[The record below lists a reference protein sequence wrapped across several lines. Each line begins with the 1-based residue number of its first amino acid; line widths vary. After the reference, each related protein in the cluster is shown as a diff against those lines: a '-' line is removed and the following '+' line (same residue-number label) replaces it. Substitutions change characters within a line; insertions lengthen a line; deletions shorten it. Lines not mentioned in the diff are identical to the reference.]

1 MSGNFVRNALSAAAV
16 ALSVGVAAP
25 ALAQAD
31 QPLKV
36 GFVYVSPIG
45 EAGWS
50 WQQEVGRREMVEALG
65 DKVATQY
72 VEDVPEGA
80 DAERVIRDLAQ
91 QGNKLIFTTSF
102 GYMNPTLKVAKQFPD
117 VTFVHSTGYKT
128 ADNVS
133 VTNAR
138 FYEARYLSGIVAGK
152 MTQSNIIGYVGAFPI
167 PEVLQG
173 INAFTRGIRSVNP
186 DAEVRV
192 IWANS
197 WYDPGKERDAA
208 LALMGQ
214 GADVLTH
221 HTDSTATVQ
230 VAEERGKYAVAYHS
244 DMSRFAP
251 KAQLVAV
258 THHWGD
264 YFTDVARKVLDGT
277 WKSNMVWGGLK
288 EDMAR
293 VEGFGPAVPEDVRAL
308 VEEKKQEIIA
318 GKLTPFDAPLK
329 DNTGKVI
336 LETGSL
342 DDDALNRMNYYVE
355 GVAGKLPT
363 R

>member
-1 MSGNFVRNALSAAAV
+1 MSGHFIRNALAAASL
-16 ALSVGVAAP
+16 ALAVAAP
-25 ALAQAD
+25 AAHAKE
-31 QPLKV
+31 PLKV

-45 EAGWS
+45 EAGWT
-50 WQQEVGRREMVEALG
+50 WQQDIGRREMEAALG
-65 DKVATQY
+65 DKVKTQY

-117 VTFVHSTGYKT
+117 VKFVHSTGYKT
-128 ADNVS
+128 AENVA

-138 FYEARYLSGIVAGK
+138 FYEARYLAGIVAGK
-152 MTQSNIIGYVGAFPI
+152 MTKSNVVGYVGAFPI

-173 INAFTRGIRSVNP
+173 INAYARGLRSVNP
-186 DAEVRV
+186 AAEVRV
-192 IWANS
+192 IWVNS

-208 LALMGQ
+208 LALLGQ

-230 VAEERGKYAVAYHS
+230 AAEEQGKYAVAYHS
-244 DMSRFAP
+244 DMSKFGP
-251 KAQLVAV
+251 KAQLAAV

-264 YFTDVARKVLDGT
+264 YFTNAARQVLDGT
-277 WKSNMVWGGLK
+277 WKSTMTWGGLK
-288 EDMAR
+288 EGMAR
-293 VEGFGPAVPEDVRAL
+293 IEAFGPAVPEDVRAL
-308 VEEKKQEIIA
+308 VEERKQQIIA
-318 GKLTPFDAPLK
+318 GKLTPFDAPVK
-329 DNTGKVI
+329 DNNGKVV
-336 LETGSL
+336 LESGSL
-342 DDDALNRMNYYVE
+342 DDAALTRMNYYVE

-363 R
+363 K

>member
-1 MSGNFVRNALSAAAV
+1 VRRHHHSHLSYAGSWGADRFPAPIHVALYRDHRRVGADFPQRDLDPPQYAGVAWQELQSQQLRKDTMSGNFVRNALSAAAV

-138 FYEARYLSGIVAGK
+138 FYEARYLAGIVAGK

-167 PEVLQG
+167 PE
-173 INAFTRGIRSVNP
+173 
-186 DAEVRV
+186 
-192 IWANS
+192 
-197 WYDPGKERDAA
+197 
-208 LALMGQ
+208 
-214 GADVLTH
+214 
-221 HTDSTATVQ
+221 
-230 VAEERGKYAVAYHS
+230 
-244 DMSRFAP
+244 
-251 KAQLVAV
+251 
-258 THHWGD
+258 
-264 YFTDVARKVLDGT
+264 
-277 WKSNMVWGGLK
+277 
-288 EDMAR
+288 
-293 VEGFGPAVPEDVRAL
+293 
-308 VEEKKQEIIA
+308 
-318 GKLTPFDAPLK
+318 
-329 DNTGKVI
+329 
-336 LETGSL
+336 
-342 DDDALNRMNYYVE
+342 
-355 GVAGKLPT
+355 
-363 R
+363 

>member
-1 MSGNFVRNALSAAAV
+1 MSGNFVRNALGAAAL
-16 ALSVGVAAP
+16 ALTVGAATQ
-25 ALAQAD
+25 AVAQA
-31 QPLKV
+31 QEPLKV

-50 WQQEVGRREMVEALG
+50 WQQEVGRRQMMDALG
-65 DKVATQY
+65 DKVVSQY

-117 VTFVHSTGYKT
+117 VTFVHSTGYKM
-128 ADNVS
+128 ADNVG
-133 VTNAR
+133 VTNSR
-138 FYEARYLSGIVAGK
+138 FYEARYLAGIVAGK
-152 MTQSNIIGYVGAFPI
+152 MTESNIIGYVGAFPI

-186 DAEVRV
+186 NAEVRV

-208 LALMGQ
+208 LALLGQ
-214 GADVLTH
+214 GADIITH

-230 VAEERGKYAVAYHS
+230 VAEEKGKYAVAYHS

-264 YFTDVARKVLDGT
+264 YFTETARQVIEGT
-277 WKSNMVWGGLK
+277 WKPTMTWGGLK
-288 EDMAR
+288 EGMAR

-308 VEEKKQEIIA
+308 VEEKKQQIIE
-318 GKLTPFDAPLK
+318 GKLTPFDAPVK
-329 DNTGKVI
+329 DNTGKVV
-336 LETGSL
+336 LESGSL
-342 DDDALNRMNYYVE
+342 DDDALTRMNYYVE

>member
-1 MSGNFVRNALSAAAV
+1 MSGHFVRNALAAASL
-16 ALSVGVAAP
+16 ALAVGAP
-25 ALAQAD
+25 AAHAQE
-31 QPLKV
+31 PLKV

-45 EAGWS
+45 EAGWT
-50 WQQEVGRREMVEALG
+50 WQQDVGRREMEAALG
-65 DKVATQY
+65 DRVKTQY

-117 VTFVHSTGYKT
+117 VKFVHSTGYKT
-128 ADNVS
+128 ADNVA

-138 FYEARYLSGIVAGK
+138 FYEARYLAGIIAGK
-152 MTQSNIIGYVGAFPI
+152 MTKSNVIGYVGAFPI

-186 DAEVRV
+186 NGEVRV
-192 IWANS
+192 IWVNS

-208 LALMGQ
+208 LALLGQ

-230 VAEERGKYAVAYHS
+230 AAEEHGKFAVAYHS
-244 DMSRFAP
+244 DMSKFAP
-251 KAQLVAV
+251 RAQLAAV

-264 YFTDVARKVLDGT
+264 YFTNAARQVIDGT
-277 WKSNMVWGGLK
+277 WKSTMTWGGLK

-293 VEGFGPAVPEDVRAL
+293 IEGFGPAVPKEVLAL
-308 VEEKKQEIIA
+308 VEERKQQIID
-318 GKLTPFDAPLK
+318 GKLTPFDAPVK

-336 LETGSL
+336 LESGSL
-342 DDDALNRMNYYVE
+342 NDDALNRMNYYVE
-355 GVAGKLPT
+355 GVVGKLPT
-363 R
+363 K